1 MAPDQKQDHAFKVVT
16 DRSMQTPDDLPLI
29 TRFKNGDETAFDE
42 IVLAYQDRIYGLCR
56 RLLGNAH
63 DAEDAAQDTFV
74 KAFQNLPKFQPQASL
89 YTWLY
94 RIAVNTC
101 LDYRRKPFFDSLFR
115 RTREGEELQYDLPT
129 GEPSPERLA
138 ESRQMEQALWK
149 SLAKLSQKLRMV
161 IVLKE
166 LEGLSYEEISDVLD
180 ISLGTVKSRISR
192 AREELLELMGNNR

>member
-1 MAPDQKQDHAFKVVT
+1 
-16 DRSMQTPDDLPLI
+16 MQTPDDLTLI
-29 TRFKNGDETAFDE
+29 SRFKSGDESAFNG

-74 KAFQNLPKFQPQASL
+74 KAFQNLNKFQPQASL

-101 LDYRRKPFFDSLFR
+101 LDYRRKPFFESLFR
-115 RTREGEELQYDLPT
+115 RTGEGEEFQYDQPT
-129 GEPSPERLA
+129 GEPSPERIA

-166 LEGLSYEEISDVLD
+166 LEGLSYEEIADVLD

-192 AREELLELMGNNR
+192 AREELLELMGKNR